1 MIQTT
6 LRLPPELYSAIKALA
21 KKKGMTFNSLVVSVL
36 WEIARSG
43 GELFGVEERQ
53 VGGYLVRGTAEGR

>member
-6 LRLPPELYSAIKALA
+6 LRLPPELYSAIKVLA
-21 KKKGMTFNSLVVSVL
+21 KKRGVTFNSLVVSVL

-43 GELFGVEERQ
+43 DELFGVEERQ
-53 VGGYLVRGTAEGR
+53 VGGHLVRGAAEGR

>member
-21 KKKGMTFNSLVVSVL
+21 KKKGMTFNSLVVSAL
-36 WEIARSG
+36 WEIVRSG

-53 VGGYLVRGTAEGR
+53 VGHFVRGAAEGR

>member
-6 LRLPPELYSAIKALA
+6 LRLPPELYSAIKVLA
-21 KKKGMTFNSLVVSVL
+21 KKKGMTFNSLVVSAL

-43 GELFGVEERQ
+43 GELFGVEER
-53 VGGYLVRGTAEGR
+53 GK